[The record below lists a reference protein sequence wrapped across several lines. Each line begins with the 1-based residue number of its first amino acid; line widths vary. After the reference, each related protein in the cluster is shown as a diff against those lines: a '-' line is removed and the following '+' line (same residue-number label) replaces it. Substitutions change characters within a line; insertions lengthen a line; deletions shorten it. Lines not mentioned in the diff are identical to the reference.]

1 MLTRRGQYTGM
12 FALHDG
18 TALVVRLGLGVG
30 GVGGAAGGGGGR
42 GQRALERLGVEG
54 VGRGHRR

>member
-1 MLTRRGQYTGM
+1 M

-18 TALVVRLGLGVG
+18 TALVVRLGLGV
-30 GVGGAAGGGGGR
+30 GGGGGR